1 MRLGETIYR
10 LRTEKGM
17 SQGDLAEALSV
28 SRQSVSKWETD
39 SAIPDLE
46 KLIKLSEL
54 FGISLD
60 TLVKGNEL
68 VQQTEPSVQTQAEP
82 QVIYVERQEKATP
95 TRKIAGFA
103 LFGLAILVILLCSLL
118 GGLLAGLLF
127 SLPFWVCGCI
137 CFLFRK
143 RVVLWCSWSVFFLID
158 TFLYFTTGSASG
170 SFLGVLRGILQGYL
184 NNHVTLWVSL
194 SVLLVLLA
202 LIICTIRSFRNKVL
216 EPSKQVTRRM
226 ILWVL
231 GLALLYVVPYGISM
245 ALQPYAVDGKSIYL
259 ITRIIQVMGIVQ
271 QWCRIPLFCRLAIDL
286 LAVYR
291 WRNHEKKKEK
301 EC

>member
-39 SAIPDLE
+39 GATPDLE

-60 TLVKGNEL
+60 TLVKGS
-68 VQQTEPSVQTQAEP
+68 QPIPQAEPTHQPEP
-82 QVIYVERQEKATP
+82 QVIYVERTGNATP
-95 TRKIAGFA
+95 PRKVAGYA
-103 LFGLAILVILLCSLL
+103 LFGLAILVVLLCTIL
-118 GGLLAGLLF
+118 GGMLAGVLF
-127 SLPFWVCGCI
+127 SLPFWVCGSI
-137 CFLFRK
+137 CFLFKK
-143 RVVLWCSWSVFFLID
+143 RVALWCGWSLFFLAD
-158 TFLYFTTGSASG
+158 TFLHFATGSASG
-170 SFLGVLRGILQGYL
+170 SFLGVLRGVLQGYL

-194 SVLLVLLA
+194 AALLVLLVLVV
-202 LIICTIRSFRNKVL
+202 CTIRSYRDKVL

-226 ILWVL
+226 ILLVL

-245 ALQPYAVDGKSIYL
+245 ILQPYAVDGQSIYL

-271 QWCRIPLFCRLAIDL
+271 QWCRIPLFCRLIIDV
-286 LAVYR
+286 LALRR
-291 WRNHEKKKEK
+291 WRIRKEK

>member
-39 SAIPDLE
+39 GATPDLE

-60 TLVKGNEL
+60 TLVKGS
-68 VQQTEPSVQTQAEP
+68 EPIPQAEPTHQPEP
-82 QVIYVERQEKATP
+82 QVIYVERTGNATP
-95 TRKIAGFA
+95 PRKVAGYA
-103 LFGLAILVILLCSLL
+103 LFGLAILVVLLCTIL
-118 GGLLAGLLF
+118 GGMLAGVLF
-127 SLPFWVCGCI
+127 SLPFWVCGSI
-137 CFLFRK
+137 CFLFKK
-143 RVVLWCSWSVFFLID
+143 RVALWCGWSLFFLAD
-158 TFLYFTTGSASG
+158 TFLHFATGSASG
-170 SFLGVLRGILQGYL
+170 SFLGVLRGVLQGYL

-194 SVLLVLLA
+194 AALLVLLVLVV
-202 LIICTIRSFRNKVL
+202 CTIRSYRDKVL

-226 ILWVL
+226 ILLVL

-245 ALQPYAVDGKSIYL
+245 ILQPYAVDGQSIYL

-271 QWCRIPLFCRLAIDL
+271 QWCRIPLFCRLVIDL
-286 LAVYR
+286 LALRR
-291 WRNHEKKKEK
+291 WRKKKEK

>member
-1 MRLGETIYR
+1 MCLGETIYR

-39 SAIPDLE
+39 GATPDLE

-60 TLVKGNEL
+60 TLVKGS
-68 VQQTEPSVQTQAEP
+68 EPIPQAEPTHQPEP
-82 QVIYVERQEKATP
+82 QVIYVERTGNATP
-95 TRKIAGFA
+95 PRKVAGYA
-103 LFGLAILVILLCSLL
+103 LFGLAILVVLLCTIL
-118 GGLLAGLLF
+118 GGMLAGVLF
-127 SLPFWVCGCI
+127 SLPFWVCGSI
-137 CFLFRK
+137 CFLFKK
-143 RVVLWCSWSVFFLID
+143 RVGLWCGWSLFFLAD
-158 TFLYFTTGSASG
+158 TFLHFATGSASG
-170 SFLGVLRGILQGYL
+170 SFLGVLRGVLQGYL

-194 SVLLVLLA
+194 AALLVLLVLVV
-202 LIICTIRSFRNKVL
+202 CTIRAYRDKVL

-226 ILWVL
+226 ILLVL

-245 ALQPYAVDGKSIYL
+245 VMQPYAVDGQSIYL

-271 QWCRIPLFCRLAIDL
+271 QWCRIPLFCRLIIDV
-286 LAVYR
+286 LALRR
-291 WRNHEKKKEK
+291 WRIRKEK

>member
-17 SQGDLAEALSV
+17 SQGELAEALSV

-39 SAIPDLE
+39 GATPDLE

-60 TLVKGNEL
+60 TLVKGS
-68 VQQTEPSVQTQAEP
+68 EPIPQAEPTHQPEP
-82 QVIYVERQEKATP
+82 QVIYVERTGNATP
-95 TRKIAGFA
+95 PRKVTGYA
-103 LFGLAILVILLCSLL
+103 LFGLAILVVLLCTIL
-118 GGLLAGLLF
+118 GGMLAGVLF
-127 SLPFWVCGCI
+127 SLPFWVCGSI
-137 CFLFRK
+137 CFLFKK
-143 RVVLWCSWSVFFLID
+143 RVGLWCGWSLFFLAD
-158 TFLYFTTGSASG
+158 TFLHFATGSASG
-170 SFLGVLRGILQGYL
+170 SFLGVLRGVLQGYL

-194 SVLLVLLA
+194 AALLVLLVLVV
-202 LIICTIRSFRNKVL
+202 CTIRSYRDKVL

-226 ILWVL
+226 ILLVL

-245 ALQPYAVDGKSIYL
+245 VMQPYAVDGQSIYL

-271 QWCRIPLFCRLAIDL
+271 QWCRIPLFCRLIIDV
-286 LAVYR
+286 LALRR
-291 WRNHEKKKEK
+291 WRIRKEK

>member
-1 MRLGETIYR
+1 MCLGETIYR

-39 SAIPDLE
+39 GATPDLE

-60 TLVKGNEL
+60 TLVKGS
-68 VQQTEPSVQTQAEP
+68 EPIPQAEPTHQPEP
-82 QVIYVERQEKATP
+82 QVIYVERTGNATP
-95 TRKIAGFA
+95 PRKVAGYA
-103 LFGLAILVILLCSLL
+103 LFGLAILVVLLCTIL
-118 GGLLAGLLF
+118 GGMLAGVLF
-127 SLPFWVCGCI
+127 SLPFWVCGSI
-137 CFLFRK
+137 CFLFKK
-143 RVVLWCSWSVFFLID
+143 RVALWCGWSLFFLAD
-158 TFLYFTTGSASG
+158 TFLHFATGSASG
-170 SFLGVLRGILQGYL
+170 SFLGVLRGVLQGYL

-194 SVLLVLLA
+194 AALLVLLVLVV
-202 LIICTIRSFRNKVL
+202 CTIRSYRDKVL

-226 ILWVL
+226 ILLVL

-245 ALQPYAVDGKSIYL
+245 VMQPYAVDGQSIYL

-271 QWCRIPLFCRLAIDL
+271 QWCRIPLFCRLIIDV
-286 LAVYR
+286 LALRR
-291 WRNHEKKKEK
+291 WRIRKEK

>member
-39 SAIPDLE
+39 GATPDLE

-60 TLVKGNEL
+60 TLVKGS
-68 VQQTEPSVQTQAEP
+68 EPIPQAEPTHQPEP
-82 QVIYVERQEKATP
+82 QVIYVEREEKNTP
-95 TRKIAGFA
+95 PRKIAGFA
-103 LFGLAILVILLCSLL
+103 LFGLAILVILLCSIL

-137 CFLFRK
+137 CFLFKK
-143 RVVLWCSWSVFFLID
+143 RVALWCSWSLFILAD
-158 TFLYFTTGSASG
+158 TFLHFATGSASG
-170 SFLGVLRGILQGYL
+170 SFLGVLRGVLQGYL

-194 SVLLVLLA
+194 AALLVLLVLVV
-202 LIICTIRSFRNKVL
+202 CTIRSYRDKVL
-216 EPSKQVTRRM
+216 ESSKQVIRRM
-226 ILWVL
+226 ILLVL

-245 ALQPYAVDGKSIYL
+245 ILQPYAMDGQSIYL
-259 ITRIIQVMGIVQ
+259 ITRIIQVMVIVQ
-271 QWCRIPLFCRLAIDL
+271 QWCRIPLFCRLVIDL
-286 LAVYR
+286 LALRR
-291 WRNHEKKKEK
+291 WRIRKEK

>member
-39 SAIPDLE
+39 GATPDLE

-60 TLVKGNEL
+60 TLVKGS
-68 VQQTEPSVQTQAEP
+68 EPIPQAEPTHQPEP
-82 QVIYVERQEKATP
+82 QVIYVERTGNATP
-95 TRKIAGFA
+95 PRKVAGYA
-103 LFGLAILVILLCSLL
+103 LFGLAILVVLLCTIL
-118 GGLLAGLLF
+118 GGMLAGVLF
-127 SLPFWVCGCI
+127 SLPFWVCGSI
-137 CFLFRK
+137 CFLFKK
-143 RVVLWCSWSVFFLID
+143 RVALWCGWSLFFLAD
-158 TFLYFTTGSASG
+158 TFLHFATGSASG
-170 SFLGVLRGILQGYL
+170 SFLGVLRGVLQGYL

-194 SVLLVLLA
+194 AALLVLLVLVV
-202 LIICTIRSFRNKVL
+202 CTIRSYRDKVL

-226 ILWVL
+226 ILLVL

-245 ALQPYAVDGKSIYL
+245 VMQPYAVDGQSIYL

-271 QWCRIPLFCRLAIDL
+271 QWCRIPLFCRLVIDL
-286 LAVYR
+286 LALRR
-291 WRNHEKKKEK
+291 WRKKKEK

>member
-39 SAIPDLE
+39 GATPDLE

-60 TLVKGNEL
+60 TLVKGS
-68 VQQTEPSVQTQAEP
+68 EPIPQAEPTHQPEP
-82 QVIYVERQEKATP
+82 QVIYVERTGNATP
-95 TRKIAGFA
+95 PRKVAGYA
-103 LFGLAILVILLCSLL
+103 LFGLAILVVLLCTIL
-118 GGLLAGLLF
+118 GGMLAGVLF
-127 SLPFWVCGCI
+127 SLPFWVCGSI
-137 CFLFRK
+137 CFLFKK
-143 RVVLWCSWSVFFLID
+143 RVGLWCGWSLFFLAD
-158 TFLYFTTGSASG
+158 TFLHFATGSASG
-170 SFLGVLRGILQGYL
+170 SFLGVLRGVLQGYL

-194 SVLLVLLA
+194 AALLVLLVLVV
-202 LIICTIRSFRNKVL
+202 CTIRSYRDKVL

-226 ILWVL
+226 ILLVL

-245 ALQPYAVDGKSIYL
+245 VMQPYAVDGQSIYL

-271 QWCRIPLFCRLAIDL
+271 QWCRIPLFCRLIIDV
-286 LAVYR
+286 LALRR
-291 WRNHEKKKEK
+291 WRIRKEK

>member
-39 SAIPDLE
+39 GATPDLE

-60 TLVKGNEL
+60 TLVKGS
-68 VQQTEPSVQTQAEP
+68 EPIPQAEPTHQPEP
-82 QVIYVERQEKATP
+82 QVIYVERTGNATP
-95 TRKIAGFA
+95 PRKVAGYA
-103 LFGLAILVILLCSLL
+103 LFGLAIMVVLLCTIL
-118 GGLLAGLLF
+118 GGMLAGVLF
-127 SLPFWVCGCI
+127 SLPFWVCGSL
-137 CFLFRK
+137 CFLFKK
-143 RVVLWCSWSVFFLID
+143 RIGLWCSWSVFFMVD
-158 TFLYFTTGSASG
+158 VFLHFATGSASG
-170 SFLGVLRGILQGYL
+170 SFLGVLRGVLQGYL

-194 SVLLVLLA
+194 AALLVLLVLVV
-202 LIICTIRSFRNKVL
+202 CTIRSYRDKVL
-216 EPSKQVTRRM
+216 EPSKQITRRM
-226 ILWVL
+226 ILLVL

-245 ALQPYAVDGKSIYL
+245 VMQPYAVDGQSIYL

-271 QWCRIPLFCRLAIDL
+271 QWCRIPLFCRLIIDV
-286 LAVYR
+286 LALRR
-291 WRNHEKKKEK
+291 WRKRKEK

>member
-39 SAIPDLE
+39 GATPDLE

-60 TLVKGNEL
+60 TLVKGS
-68 VQQTEPSVQTQAEP
+68 QPIPQAEPTHQPEP
-82 QVIYVERQEKATP
+82 QVIYVERTGNATP
-95 TRKIAGFA
+95 PRKVAGYA
-103 LFGLAILVILLCSLL
+103 LFGLAILVVLLCTIL
-118 GGLLAGLLF
+118 GGMLAGVLF
-127 SLPFWVCGCI
+127 SLPFWVCGSI
-137 CFLFRK
+137 CFLFKK
-143 RVVLWCSWSVFFLID
+143 RVALWCGWSLFFLAD
-158 TFLYFTTGSASG
+158 TFLHFATGSASG
-170 SFLGVLRGILQGYL
+170 SFLGVLRGVLQGYL

-194 SVLLVLLA
+194 AALLVLLVLVV
-202 LIICTIRSFRNKVL
+202 CTIRSYRDKVL

-226 ILWVL
+226 ILLVL

-245 ALQPYAVDGKSIYL
+245 VMQPYAVDGQSIYL

-271 QWCRIPLFCRLAIDL
+271 QWCRIPLFCRLIIDV
-286 LAVYR
+286 LALRR
-291 WRNHEKKKEK
+291 WRIRKEK

>member
-1 MRLGETIYR
+1 MCLGETIYR

-39 SAIPDLE
+39 GATPDLE

-60 TLVKGNEL
+60 TLVKGS
-68 VQQTEPSVQTQAEP
+68 EPIPQAEPTHQPEP
-82 QVIYVERQEKATP
+82 QVIYVERTGNATP
-95 TRKIAGFA
+95 PRKVAGYA
-103 LFGLAILVILLCSLL
+103 LFGLAILVVLLCTIL
-118 GGLLAGLLF
+118 GGMLAGVLF
-127 SLPFWVCGCI
+127 SLPFWVCGSI
-137 CFLFRK
+137 CFLFKK
-143 RVVLWCSWSVFFLID
+143 RVALWCGWSLLFLAD
-158 TFLYFTTGSASG
+158 TFLQFSTCSASG
-170 SFLGVLRGILQGYL
+170 SFLGVLRGVLQGYL

-194 SVLLVLLA
+194 AALLVLLVLVV
-202 LIICTIRSFRNKVL
+202 CTIRSYRDKVL

-226 ILWVL
+226 ILLVL

-245 ALQPYAVDGKSIYL
+245 ILQPYAVDGQSIYL

-271 QWCRIPLFCRLAIDL
+271 QWCRIPLFCRLIIDV
-286 LAVYR
+286 LALRR
-291 WRNHEKKKEK
+291 WRIRKEK

>member
-39 SAIPDLE
+39 GATPDLE

-60 TLVKGNEL
+60 TLVKGS
-68 VQQTEPSVQTQAEP
+68 EPIPQAEPTHQPEP
-82 QVIYVERQEKATP
+82 QVIYVERTENATP
-95 TRKIAGFA
+95 PRKIAGFA
-103 LFGLAILVILLCSLL
+103 LFGLAILVILLCSIL

-137 CFLFRK
+137 CFLFKK
-143 RVVLWCSWSVFFLID
+143 RVALWCSWSLFILAD
-158 TFLYFTTGSASG
+158 TFLHFATGSASG
-170 SFLGVLRGILQGYL
+170 SFLGVLRGVLQGYL

-194 SVLLVLLA
+194 AALLVLLVLVV
-202 LIICTIRSFRNKVL
+202 CTIRSYRDKVL
-216 EPSKQVTRRM
+216 ESSKQVIRRM
-226 ILWVL
+226 ILLVL

-245 ALQPYAVDGKSIYL
+245 ILQPYAMDGQSIYL
-259 ITRIIQVMGIVQ
+259 ITRIIQVMVIVQ
-271 QWCRIPLFCRLAIDL
+271 QWCRIPLFCRLVIDL
-286 LAVYR
+286 LALRR
-291 WRNHEKKKEK
+291 WRIRKEK

>member
-1 MRLGETIYR
+1 M
-10 LRTEKGM
+10 
-17 SQGDLAEALSV
+17 
-28 SRQSVSKWETD
+28 
-39 SAIPDLE
+39 
-46 KLIKLSEL
+46 IKLSEL

-60 TLVKGNEL
+60 TLVKGS
-68 VQQTEPSVQTQAEP
+68 EPIPQAEPTHQPEP
-82 QVIYVERQEKATP
+82 QVIYVERTENATP
-95 TRKIAGFA
+95 PRKIAGFA

-137 CFLFRK
+137 CFLFKK
-143 RVVLWCSWSVFFLID
+143 RVALWCSWSLFFLAD
-158 TFLYFTTGSASG
+158 TFLHFATGSASG
-170 SFLGVLRGILQGYL
+170 SFLGVLRGVLQGYL

-194 SVLLVLLA
+194 TALLVLLVLVV
-202 LIICTIRSFRNKVL
+202 CTIRSYRDKVL

-226 ILWVL
+226 ILLVL

-245 ALQPYAVDGKSIYL
+245 ILQPYAVDGQSIYL

-271 QWCRIPLFCRLAIDL
+271 QWCRIPLFCRLIIDV
-286 LAVYR
+286 LALRR
-291 WRNHEKKKEK
+291 WRKRKEK

>member
-1 MRLGETIYR
+1 MCLGETIYR

-39 SAIPDLE
+39 GATPDLE

-60 TLVKGNEL
+60 TLVKGS
-68 VQQTEPSVQTQAEP
+68 EPIPQAEPTHQPEP
-82 QVIYVERQEKATP
+82 QVIYVERTGNATP
-95 TRKIAGFA
+95 PRKVAGYA
-103 LFGLAILVILLCSLL
+103 LFGLAILVVLLCTIL
-118 GGLLAGLLF
+118 GGMLAGVLF
-127 SLPFWVCGCI
+127 SLPFWVCGSI
-137 CFLFRK
+137 CFLFKK
-143 RVVLWCSWSVFFLID
+143 RVALWCGWSLFFLAD
-158 TFLYFTTGSASG
+158 TILHFATGSASG
-170 SFLGVLRGILQGYL
+170 SFLGVLRGVLQGYL

-194 SVLLVLLA
+194 AALLVLLVLVV
-202 LIICTIRSFRNKVL
+202 CTIRSYRDKVL

-226 ILWVL
+226 ILLVL

-245 ALQPYAVDGKSIYL
+245 VMQPYAVDGQSIYL

-271 QWCRIPLFCRLAIDL
+271 QWCRIPLFCRLIIDV
-286 LAVYR
+286 LALRR
-291 WRNHEKKKEK
+291 WRIRKEK